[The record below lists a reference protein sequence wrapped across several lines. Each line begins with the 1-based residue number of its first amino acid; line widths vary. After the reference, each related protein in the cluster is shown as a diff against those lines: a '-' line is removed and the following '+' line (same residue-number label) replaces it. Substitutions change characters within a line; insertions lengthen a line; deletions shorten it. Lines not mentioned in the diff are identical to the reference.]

1 MKHVKAVIVLTLLLL
16 ICGIASAEI
25 DRSNGLPV
33 GEKLMMTESSPSS
46 SVCEIGSQNCLAL
59 WDISHGVYLNYYP
72 TGAFSQFVAL
82 LTGEGYPVAVTDK
95 GILDPSVD
103 LSSFDILIIST
114 VTTDDS
120 PYSAAEVAAIKSFVD
135 NGGKLL
141 ILAENTDCPNEN
153 INPVSQAFGVTTGV
167 SYLSPLDLYITNL
180 ASHPAFNG
188 VSTVYMIAGGELSP
202 TGTIAWTP
210 DEYPAIDAVEG
221 NRVIVLG
228 DSNIFDNYHISTAD
242 NTLFAKNLWT
252 EVFCPPVGSPE
263 FPTAFVPVTFVIGFI
278 GAVLLIRRARK
289 L

>member
-120 PYSAAEVAAIKSFVD
+120 PYSAAEVAVIKTFVD

-141 ILAENTDCPNEN
+141 ILADNPGCPNEN

-167 SYLSPLDLYITNL
+167 SYLSGDLYITNL

-188 VSTVYMIAGGELSP
+188 VSTVYMIAGGELSS
-202 TGTIAWTP
+202 TGTIAWSP
-210 DEYPAIDAVEG
+210 DERPAIDAVEES
-221 NRVIVLG
+221 RVIVIG
-228 DSNIFDNYHISTAD
+228 DSNIFDNNHISTAD

-252 EVFCPPVGSPE
+252 EVFCPPVGAPE
-263 FPTAFVPVTFVIGFI
+263 FPTAFVPVTFVIGFV
-278 GAVLLIRRARK
+278 GAVLLIRRAGRI
-289 L
+289 